1 MRLLHVG
8 LTSSSEKSSD
18 RFFGELLGMEKS
30 EPKKISAA
38 LAKTIFQADSEFKV
52 INYSGNHVHFEIF
65 IGGSEKSNARQIAHV
80 CLGVNDLAAFL
91 SKCRTLKVSVSQVP
105 RGDSFLTF
113 VRDDAGN
120 IFEIKE
126 RKVE

>member
-8 LTSSSEKSSD
+8 LTSSSEKSAD

-30 EPKKISAA
+30 EPKTVSAQM
-38 LAKTIFQADSEFKV
+38 AKAIFQVDSALKV
-52 INYSGNHVHFEIF
+52 VNYSGDHTHFEIF
-65 IGGSEKSNARQIAHV
+65 IGAPEKNNGRQIAHV
-80 CLGVNDLAAFL
+80 CIGVNNLATFL
-91 SKCRTLKVSVSQVP
+91 SKCRALKVSVSQVP

-126 RKVE
+126 RKIE